1 MLSASQLAT
10 IYNEASDNDNTP
22 KLEEFANPSAMK
34 DVTDWQDEVFRTASM
49 QSYNVSLTGGGE
61 NNNYNLGFTA
71 QDNDGILRNTY
82 NKRYTLR
89 INSDYKLG
97 KKFKFGE
104 SINLSFK
111 QRRGVDTRGDNVGAM
126 IQTLAYQDRKSTRLN
141 SSHNV
146 ISRMPSS
153 A

>member
-1 MLSASQLAT
+1 
-10 IYNEASDNDNTP
+10 
-22 KLEEFANPSAMK
+22 MK

-111 QRRGVDTRGDNVGAM
+111 QRRCR
-126 IQTLAYQDRKSTRLN
+126 YPWR
-141 SSHNV
+141 
-146 ISRMPSS
+146 
-153 A
+153 

>member
-82 NKRYTLR
+82 NKRYTL
-89 INSDYKLG
+89 SQ
-97 KKFKFGE
+97 FG
-104 SINLSFK
+104 I
-111 QRRGVDTRGDNVGAM
+111 
-126 IQTLAYQDRKSTRLN
+126 
-141 SSHNV
+141 
-146 ISRMPSS
+146 
-153 A
+153 